1 VELWF
6 FLVWNSHPKR
16 VKQPIANPIKR
27 LFYKSNGI
35 QVARIRAEAKG
46 RDERKHTLDARIYPV
61 VRIATAHLHPRC
73 WSTHE
78 EYRFPAIKSL
88 PWTQSRSPWCWFPL
102 REIVHE
108 GGVSVPPHNIVD
120 AAPHQTGGSLTCRRA
135 TNAPRRPAHWNTS
148 LVHSRTSHK
157 AQHLALTLSKKL
169 ILALSLTKLV
179 LSLRIWSICTW
190 VGLEMFLGVGVM
202 FLNSS
207 NLKMPGRWH
216 IYI

>member
-1 VELWF
+1 MELWF

-88 PWTQSRSPWCWFPL
+88 PWTQSRSPWSRFPL
-102 REIVHE
+102 RSFTKNVGASTSPAQSCRRRSTPSRRVFDVADEPTRLQ
-108 GGVSVPPHNIVD
+108 GVG
-120 AAPHQTGGSLTCRRA
+120 APSSSFGSLKNQLTR
-135 TNAPRRPAHWNTS
+135 HNTLLS
-148 LVHSRTSHK
+148 HSIKS
-157 AQHLALTLSKKL
+157 
-169 ILALSLTKLV
+169 
-179 LSLRIWSICTW
+179 
-190 VGLEMFLGVGVM
+190 
-202 FLNSS
+202 
-207 NLKMPGRWH
+207 
-216 IYI
+216 